1 MSVNRREFVQ
11 RSVALAS
18 LSSMGFVLPA
28 EAQVID
34 TLKIVTGFPPGGTSD
49 TTCRRLA
56 EKLRGTYAKN
66 TLVENRT
73 GAGGQIVIQSMKGLP
88 PDGTTL
94 MQTPMSMLGIYPL
107 IYKKLAYDPLN
118 DVMPVSLA
126 AVFDFGLAVGP
137 AVPANVTNVSEFVAW
152 CKANPNM
159 ANFGSP
165 AAGSVPH
172 FIGAL
177 LGRAT
182 GVDFKHAPY
191 RGSQPALLEM
201 IGGNLTAVS
210 APVGDIMQ
218 HLAGGKARL
227 LATSGAKRNKF
238 APTIATY
245 TEQGLKDFAF
255 SEWFG
260 LYTVA
265 KTPADVVQKMNAA
278 CREAIASKE
287 FTEGLATFGLEAQSS
302 TPAELTAML
311 KADTDRWA
319 PLVKAIGFSADA

>member
-11 RSVALAS
+11 RSVALAT
-18 LSSMGFVLPA
+18 LSSMGYALPA
-28 EAQVID
+28 EAQAID
-34 TLKIVTGFPPGGTSD
+34 TLKVVTGFPPGGTSD

-73 GAGGQIVIQSMKGLP
+73 GAGGQIVIQSMKTPP

-94 MQTPMSMLGIYPL
+94 MQTPMSMLGIYPH
-107 IYKKLAYDPLN
+107 IYKKLAYDPIN

-126 AVFDFGLAVGP
+126 AVFDFGFAVGP
-137 AVPANVTNVSEFVAW
+137 AVPASVTNINEFVTW

-191 RGSQPALLEM
+191 RAPAL
-201 IGGNLTAVS
+201 
-210 APVGDIMQ
+210 
-218 HLAGGKARL
+218 R
-227 LATSGAKRNKF
+227 
-238 APTIATY
+238 
-245 TEQGLKDFAF
+245 
-255 SEWFG
+255 
-260 LYTVA
+260 
-265 KTPADVVQKMNAA
+265 
-278 CREAIASKE
+278 
-287 FTEGLATFGLEAQSS
+287 SS
-302 TPAELTAML
+302 SM
-311 KADTDRWA
+311 
-319 PLVKAIGFSADA
+319 

>member
-1 MSVNRREFVQ
+1 MSVDRRQFIQ
-11 RSVALAS
+11 GSLLLSA
-18 LSSMGFVLPA
+18 LSSCGLSITA
-28 EAQVID
+28 HAQTVD
-34 TLKIVTGFPPGGTSD
+34 TLKVVTGFAPGGTSD

-56 EKLRGTYAKN
+56 EKLRGSYAKN
-66 TLVENRT
+66 TVVENRT
-73 GAGGQIVIQSMKGLP
+73 GAGGQIVIQSLKTAP
-88 PDGTTL
+88 ADGTTL
-94 MQTPMSMLGIYPL
+94 MQTPMSMLGIYPH
-107 IYKKLAYDPLN
+107 IYKKLAYDPVN

-137 AVPANVTNVSEFVAW
+137 AVPASVTNVNEFVAW
-152 CKANPNM
+152 CKANPTM

-182 GVDFKHAPY
+182 GVDLKHAPY

-201 IGGNLTAVS
+201 IGGNLAAVS
-210 APVGDIMQ
+210 APVGDILQ
-218 HLAGGKARL
+218 HVAGGKARL

-238 APTIATY
+238 APSIATY

-265 KTPADVVQKMNAA
+265 KTPADILQKMNAA
-278 CREAIASKE
+278 CREAIASTE
-287 FTEGLATFGLEAQSS
+287 FTDGLATFGLEARGS
-302 TPAELTAML
+302 TPEELAAML
-311 KADTDRWA
+311 RSDTERWGR
-319 PLVKAIGFSADA
+319 LVKTIGFSADA